1 VQVPKPNIAAEPP
14 IKRAGWRFGIRA
26 KLLFAVGTVAAMTLL
41 GGALT
46 WRSYSE
52 IERLLSSVVGDNLP
66 HVSAALTLSE
76 ATARLAAAAHG
87 LDASQTQAQRQE
99 NYATLEEQ
107 GDRLNGQID
116 RLRQAGIR
124 PAILIELRSLMGA
137 IGDNVANRNILVD
150 RRLDLLDRGRAEAET
165 LDRVGQQAHALLST
179 RRSADSAVAAT
190 IDEITDI
197 LRLSAGVAD
206 LPRLMSLRRTFE
218 DRAGTLAD
226 ELAANRLGRQRALVK
241 FANSVVEHGRG
252 DNGIFDLRGQE
263 LLTES
268 RLAAAGEEGRALVA
282 RTASV
287 AAALV
292 AEAESA
298 ASANERNAAAAVR
311 NGRVMMIVIA
321 LCTFLGPLLFVWTY
335 LGRNFVSRLAELAG
349 SMHRIVEGDYQSPI
363 PHPGDDEI
371 ADMAAELSVFQDA
384 MARVQA
390 SSQALKESELR
401 VRTILDTSP
410 LALAISLIADNR
422 LVYVNPRWCEQ
433 YLVDA
438 DNCANSSASAFYAD
452 SDDRRHIVELIL
464 RHGFVGD
471 FESRMRR
478 TDGQEFWA
486 MLSAARIEMDGQP
499 AVIVSTIDIT
509 KRKEQEAAL
518 AEAKMLAE
526 EASQAKTLFLATM
539 SHEIR
544 TPMNGVLTMA
554 QLLEDMNLPPEQR
567 EVARVIRDSA
577 VSLLTI
583 INDILDFSKIEAGK
597 LTLETVEAP
606 LCEMVESVAELL
618 ASHAQEKGIGL
629 FTYVDPS
636 LPDGFVGD
644 PVRLRQIITN
654 LAGNAIKF
662 TDRGWVRVTVEPLAR
677 DQTTMT
683 LKFSIADTG
692 IGLDGEAQA
701 RLFQPF
707 CQADASISRRYG
719 GTGLG
724 LSICRRLVE
733 MMGGDIGV
741 DSRTGEGSTFWFSVP
756 LEIAPQQAEGSPRLD
771 GVAVLVLAEDPA
783 AGAILESYLSHLGAQ
798 VAGFTTVE
806 AALTAVRAA
815 ALAGWAY
822 DVALIDG
829 GQDWRARLEVAP
841 ALVELAGGDA
851 KTAMV
856 MMVPQAGYTT
866 AAEEVRRAGLFAVLA
881 KPIHR
886 RRLWRIVAAAAGR
899 ASLDEEEERRP
910 GGGDPALAAP
920 SVEEAAAAGALV
932 LVAEDNSTNQVVIR
946 RLMDRLGY
954 AIELVADG
962 REAWSRMQL
971 RDYGLLLTD
980 CHMPEMDGYELAAR
994 VRAAE
999 AGSERHIPIVALTAD
1014 ALTGTARRCQESGMD
1029 AFLAK
1034 PIDRALLDSTIR
1046 QLLPRAVSLR
1056 RARAVAITV
1065 DAPVAIE
1072 TEGNL
1077 PPVLDLTPM
1086 REIFG
1091 DVTEE
1096 ARELLQLFVDSTRPL
1111 LTAAATAL
1119 ADGDCGAGREA
1130 AHSAKGA
1137 GNSAGAYRFAR
1148 LAAEF
1153 ETACV
1158 KDDVATA
1165 HTLHAALQIAFDE
1178 AAAVVAGLSGSPSA
1192 SLTHA
1197 DV

>member
-1 VQVPKPNIAAEPP
+1 MGVPNPNMAGDPP
-14 IKRAGWRFGIRA
+14 IRRGGWRFGIRA

-46 WRSYSE
+46 WRGYSD
-52 IERLLSSVVGDNLP
+52 IERLLANVVGDNLP
-66 HVSAALTLSE
+66 HVSAALKLSE

-87 LDASQTQAQRQE
+87 LDSSQSQGQRQE
-99 NYATLEEQ
+99 SYATLQEQ
-107 GDRLNGQID
+107 GERLNFQID

-124 PAILIELRSLMGA
+124 PAVLIELRSLMGA
-137 IGDNVANRNILVD
+137 IGDNLANRNVLVE
-150 RRLDLLDRGRAEAET
+150 RRLDLLERSRAEAET
-165 LDRVGQQAHALLST
+165 LDRIGQQAHALLGAHG
-179 RRSADSAVAAT
+179 SADAAIAAT
-190 IDEITDI
+190 VEITDI
-197 LRLSAGVAD
+197 LRLSVGVDD
-206 LPRLMSLRRTFE
+206 LPRLSSLRRTFE
-218 DRAGTLAD
+218 DRATSLTEDLAGDHSAGRRTLS
-226 ELAANRLGRQRALVK
+226 EFAA
-241 FANSVVEHGRG
+241 SVIDHGHG
-252 DNGIFDLRGQE
+252 DSGIFELRGEE

-268 RLAAAGEEGRALVA
+268 RLATAGQEGRDLVA
-282 RTASV
+282 RTAAV

-292 AEAESA
+292 GEAEAA
-298 ASANERNAAAAVR
+298 ADANEATAAGAIR
-311 NGRVMMIVIA
+311 NGRVMMVVIA

-349 SMHRIVEGDYQSPI
+349 SMHRIVEGDFQSPI

-410 LALAISLIADNR
+410 LALAISLVADHR

-438 DNCANSSASAFYAD
+438 EGGGRSAASEFYAD
-452 SDDRRHIVELIL
+452 PDDRRRIVELIM
-464 RHGFVGD
+464 RQGFVGD

-518 AEAKMLAE
+518 AEAKSLAE

-554 QLLEDMNLPPEQR
+554 QLLEDMNLPAEQR

-597 LTLETVEAP
+597 LTLETVETP
-606 LCEMVESVAELL
+606 LGELVEGVAELL

-629 FTYVDPS
+629 FTHVVPG
-636 LPDGFVGD
+636 LPDRFLGD

-662 TDRGWVRVTVEPLAR
+662 TNRGWVRIDVSPLA
-677 DQTTMT
+677 QTDTSAT
-683 LKFSIADTG
+683 LKFSITDTG
-692 IGLDGEAQA
+692 IGLDAEAQA
-701 RLFQPF
+701 RLFEPF
-707 CQADASISRRYG
+707 SQADASISRRYG

-733 MMGGDIGV
+733 MMGGEIGV
-741 DSRTGEGSTFWFSVP
+741 DSQPEQGSTFWFSVT
-756 LEIAPQQAEGSPRLD
+756 LEVAPHESESSVRLD
-771 GVAVLVLAEDPA
+771 DIAVLALAEAPE
-783 AGAILESYLSHLGAQ
+783 AGAILESYLGHLGAQ
-798 VAGFTTVE
+798 VAVVSSVE

-815 ALAGWAY
+815 ALAGWSY
-822 DVALIDG
+822 DVALVDG
-829 GQDWRARLEVAP
+829 GPDWRSRLAVAP
-841 ALVELAGGDA
+841 ALAEMAGAGA
-851 KTAMV
+851 KTAV
-856 MMVPQAGYTT
+856 VLMVPQAGYTV
-866 AAEEVRRAGLFAVLA
+866 AADEVAKAGLFAALA

-886 RRLWRIVAAAAGR
+886 RRLWRVIAAAAGR
-899 ASLDEEEERRP
+899 ASLDEGEDERRR
-910 GGGDPALAAP
+910 GAHDQALVAP
-920 SVEEAAAAGALV
+920 SVEEASAAGALV
-932 LVAEDNSTNQVVIR
+932 LVAEDNPTNQVVIR

-954 AIELVADG
+954 AIELVANG
-962 REAWSRMQL
+962 REAWERMQM

-999 AGSERHIPIVALTAD
+999 GGSDRHVPIVALTAD

-1034 PIDRALLDSTIR
+1034 PIDRALLDDTIR
-1046 QLLPRAVSLR
+1046 RLLPRAVSLR
-1056 RARAVAITV
+1056 RVRATP
-1065 DAPVAIE
+1065 APDEVPMEVVIE
-1072 TEGNL
+1072 TDESR

-1091 DVTEE
+1091 EITDE

-1111 LTAAATAL
+1111 LAEAAAAL
-1119 ADGDCGAGREA
+1119 DAGDCGAGREA

-1153 ETACV
+1153 EAACV
-1158 KDDVATA
+1158 KTDLTA
-1165 HTLHAALQIAFDE
+1165 ARALEPALRAAFDE
-1178 AAAVVAGLSGSPSA
+1178 AAEAVAGL
-1192 SLTHA
+1192 
-1197 DV
+1197 